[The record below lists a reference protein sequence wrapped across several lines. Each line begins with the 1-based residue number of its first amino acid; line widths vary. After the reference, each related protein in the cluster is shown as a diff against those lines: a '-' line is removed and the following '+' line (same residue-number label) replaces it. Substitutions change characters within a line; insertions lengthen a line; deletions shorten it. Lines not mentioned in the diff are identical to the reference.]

1 MHSVLLLELRE
12 CLPSPKGGREG
23 FHTRTTRKVKQKTNH
38 TAVLQNKDYFQTC
51 PGCLRL
57 EKQKSGD
64 NWDRKSSK
72 ERKQKRNVGVGEDR
86 ISDDSGNNNASDSR
100 TQSAYSALVWGHT
113 ASPPISLAGNYNFC
127 MV

>member
-64 NWDRKSSK
+64 NWDRKSSR

-113 ASPPISLAGNYNFC
+113 ASPPISLAGIYNFC